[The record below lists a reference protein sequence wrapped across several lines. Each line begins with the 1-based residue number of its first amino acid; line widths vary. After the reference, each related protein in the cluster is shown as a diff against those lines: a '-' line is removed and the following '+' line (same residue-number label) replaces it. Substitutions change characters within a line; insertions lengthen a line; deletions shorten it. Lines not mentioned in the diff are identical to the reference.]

1 MLSGRTPQISLSL
14 CRLCFFTPW
23 YWSGMKAR
31 EGAHLQLNLILHRQ
45 KSKIVHVKK
54 ARKELSFFFFFAG
67 DQTFHTMLL
76 KNTILLVQPLQ
87 TPQAKPDDCSSYPK
101 LIKEPQKPILG
112 LQLKFCACIKTSNKY
127 GGKRKKK
134 NKKKRAQL
142 PQTLSFNSDTNAKMH
157 QLKNKT
163 KTNWIM
169 ASAKLFCSIS
179 PVYWTLCFF

>member
-1 MLSGRTPQISLSL
+1 
-14 CRLCFFTPW
+14 
-23 YWSGMKAR
+23 MKAR

-54 ARKELSFFFFFAG
+54 ARKELSFFFFAG

-101 LIKEPQKPILG
+101 LIKEPQKSILG

-134 NKKKRAQL
+134 HAQL
-142 PQTLSFNSDTNAKMH
+142 LQTSYFNSDPNAKMH
-157 QLKNKT
+157 QLKKT
-163 KTNWIM
+163 PKNQN
-169 ASAKLFCSIS
+169 
-179 PVYWTLCFF
+179 